1 MVYGDFPGKQQI
13 IGGVNAGEHMVG
25 FHFPLPIYFCR
36 KLIGQEDI
44 LLSGRGVVNHRQASA
59 RNILQSLRNLRRLP
73 LLHTSFLISF
83 PLTGRQVPSDAQS
96 CGEAAVPAVYLPQYN
111 RQGSESDKMKSVK
124 DFLAKKIRRYSFTES
139 YVTVSGVDEVL
150 LENVSDV
157 FECNEIMVRVKAA
170 SNEII
175 VWGERLKVENYVNKS
190 VVVRGKISSVELS
203 GRGVK

>member
-1 MVYGDFPGKQQI
+1 
-13 IGGVNAGEHMVG
+13 
-25 FHFPLPIYFCR
+25 
-36 KLIGQEDI
+36 
-44 LLSGRGVVNHRQASA
+44 
-59 RNILQSLRNLRRLP
+59 
-73 LLHTSFLISF
+73 
-83 PLTGRQVPSDAQS
+83 
-96 CGEAAVPAVYLPQYN
+96 
-111 RQGSESDKMKSVK
+111 MKSVK